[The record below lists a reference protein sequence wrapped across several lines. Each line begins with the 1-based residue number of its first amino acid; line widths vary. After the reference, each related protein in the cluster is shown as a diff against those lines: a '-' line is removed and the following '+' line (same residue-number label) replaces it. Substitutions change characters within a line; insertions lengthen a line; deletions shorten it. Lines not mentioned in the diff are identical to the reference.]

1 MNARPTLSIT
11 DLSKKFGRVEVLR
24 GVSFDAPDGSVTAVL
39 GPSGQGKTTL
49 LRLIAGFE
57 RVDAGHIA
65 IDGTLVGSPQVHVRP
80 DRRGVG
86 IVPQDGALFPHLTVA
101 GNIGFGLPRGNDA
114 RVDEMIHL
122 VGLDGMADRRPSEI
136 SGGQQQRVALARAL
150 APAPHLVL
158 LDEPF
163 SALDAG
169 LRAGI
174 RDEVIGILRRT
185 DTTTLLVTHD
195 QEEAMSIADHVVV
208 LLDGVVAQQGAP
220 SDIYDRPAS
229 VEVARFI
236 GDANLLAAHVANGR
250 VTHALGA
257 QTCPQSDGDVT
268 VLVRPEQLSII
279 TETAAI
285 ESRHGDGRPGVVERR
300 AYYGHDG
307 TLGVRL
313 DNGELVSVRVSVDDL
328 APVGADVHV
337 TMRGQATVFTR

>member
-1 MNARPTLSIT
+1 MTDHPTLRVSN
-11 DLSKKFGRVEVLR
+11 LSKRFGRVEVLR

-57 RVDAGHIA
+57 RVDQGSIE
-65 IDGTLVGSPQVHVRP
+65 IDGALVGSPDLHVRP

-101 GNIGFGLPRGNDA
+101 GNIGFGLPRGSA
-114 RVDEMIHL
+114 SRIAEMTRLI
-122 VGLDGMADRRPSEI
+122 GLEGMNDRRPSEI

-150 APAPHLVL
+150 APSPHLVL

-174 RDEVIGILRRT
+174 RDEVIAILRQT
-185 DTTTLLVTHD
+185 GTTTLLVTHD

-208 LLDGVVAQQGAP
+208 LLDGVVAQQGSP
-220 SDIYDRPAS
+220 SDIYESPAS

-236 GDANLLAAHVANGR
+236 GDANLLTARVADGM
-250 VTHALGA
+250 VTHVLGA
-257 QTCPQSDGDVT
+257 QPCDRNDGPVT
-268 VLVRPEQLSII
+268 VLVRPEQL
-279 TETAAI
+279 AI
-285 ESRHGDGRPGVVERR
+285 DSDGRPGVVERR

-313 DNGELVSVRVSVDDL
+313 MNGELVSVRVPVEDL
-328 APVGADVHV
+328 APVGAAVGV
-337 TMRGQATVFTR
+337 VMRGSASLFTD

>member
-1 MNARPTLSIT
+1 MMNHPALSVI
-11 DLSKKFGRVEVLR
+11 DVSKRFGRVDVLR
-24 GVSFDAPDGSVTAVL
+24 GISFEAPTGCVTAVL

-57 RVDAGHIA
+57 RVDRGAIE
-65 IDGTLVGSPQVHVRP
+65 IDGHLVGSPSVHVRP

-86 IVPQDGALFPHLTVA
+86 IVPQEGALFPHLDVA
-101 GNIGFGLPRGNDA
+101 GNIGFGLRRGSRD
-114 RVDEMIHL
+114 RVDDMLHL
-122 VGLDGMADRRPSEI
+122 VGLDAMSDRRPSEI

-150 APAPHLVL
+150 APSPHLVL

-163 SALDAG
+163 SALDTG

-208 LLDGVVAQQGAP
+208 LLDGVVAQQGSP
-220 SDIYDRPAS
+220 TEIYERPAS

-236 GDANLLAAHVANGR
+236 GDANLLDARVVGGR
-250 VTHALGA
+250 IVHALGEQPCDRA
-257 QTCPQSDGDVT
+257 EGPAT
-268 VLVRPEQLSII
+268 VLVRPEQLVLF
-279 TETAAI
+279 A
-285 ESRHGDGRPGVVERR
+285 GGRPGVVEKR

-313 DNGELVSVRVSVDDL
+313 DNGELVSIRVPTADL
-328 APVGADVHV
+328 APIGTDVSVALNGRATIFAD
-337 TMRGQATVFTR
+337 

>member
-1 MNARPTLSIT
+1 MNTTPILRLTDVSKSFDSTAVLS
-11 DLSKKFGRVEVLR
+11 
-24 GVSFDAPDGSVTAVL
+24 GVSFDAPRGSVTAVL

-57 RVDAGHIA
+57 RVGDGRIE
-65 IDGTLVGSPQVHVRP
+65 IDGEVVGSCDVHVRP

-86 IVPQDGALFPHLTVA
+86 IVPQEGALFPHLDVA
-101 GNIGFGLPRGNDA
+101 GNVGYGLPKGSRE
-114 RVDEMIHL
+114 RIDEMIHL
-122 VGLDGMADRRPSEI
+122 VGLSGMSSRRPSEI

-174 RDEVIGILRRT
+174 RDEVIGILRAAG
-185 DTTTLLVTHD
+185 TTTLLVTHD

-208 LLDGVVAQQGAP
+208 LLGGVVAQQGAP
-220 SDIYDRPAS
+220 TVIYERPAS

-236 GDANLLAAHVANGR
+236 GDANLLAARTDGNS
-250 VTHALGA
+250 VTHVLGRQDCDMA
-257 QTCPQSDGDVT
+257 AGPAT
-268 VLVRPEQLSII
+268 VLIRPEQLGVS
-279 TETAAI
+279 
-285 ESRHGDGRPGVVERR
+285 SDGVPGVVERR

-307 TLGVRL
+307 TIGVRL
-313 DNGELVSVRVSVDDL
+313 ENGEFVSVRVSVGEL
-328 APVGADVHV
+328 APVGARVNV
-337 TMRGQATVFTR
+337 TMRGRATVFAG

>member
-1 MNARPTLSIT
+1 
-11 DLSKKFGRVEVLR
+11 LR
-24 GVSFDAPDGSVTAVL
+24 GVSFDAPEGSVTAVL

-57 RVDAGHIA
+57 RVDEGCIE
-65 IDGTLVGSPQVHVRP
+65 IDGDLVGSTQAHVRP

-101 GNIGFGLPRGNDA
+101 GNIGFGLPRGKET
-114 RVDEMIHL
+114 RVAEMTRL
-122 VGLDGMADRRPSEI
+122 VGLEGIGDRRPSEI

-150 APAPHLVL
+150 APSPHLVL

-174 RDEVIGILRRT
+174 RDEVIGILRQT
-185 DTTTLLVTHD
+185 GTTTLLVTHD

-208 LLDGVVAQQGAP
+208 LLNGVVAQQGSP
-220 SDIYDRPAS
+220 TDIYESPAS

-236 GDANLLAAHVANGR
+236 GDANLLSAQVSKGIASHV
-250 VTHALGA
+250 LGS
-257 QTCPQSDGDVT
+257 QPCDHDDGEAT
-268 VLVRPEQLSII
+268 ILVRPEQL
-279 TETAAI
+279 AI
-285 ESRHGDGRPGVVERR
+285 AGDGRPGVVERR

-313 DNGELVSVRVSVDDL
+313 MNGELVSVRVSVDDL
-328 APVGADVHV
+328 APVGASVGV
-337 TMRGQATVFTR
+337 VMRGRATVFFD

>member
-1 MNARPTLSIT
+1 MNTTPILRLTDVSKSFGSTSVLS
-11 DLSKKFGRVEVLR
+11 
-24 GVSFDAPDGSVTAVL
+24 GVSFDAPSGSVTAVL

-57 RVDAGHIA
+57 RVGDGRIE
-65 IDGTLVGSPQVHVRP
+65 IDGEVVGSSSVHVRP

-86 IVPQDGALFPHLTVA
+86 IVPQEGALFPHLDVA
-101 GNIGFGLPRGNDA
+101 HNVGYGLPKGS
-114 RVDEMIHL
+114 RVRIDEMIDL
-122 VGLDGMADRRPSEI
+122 VGLSGMGSRRPSEI

-174 RDEVIGILRRT
+174 RDEVIGILRAAG
-185 DTTTLLVTHD
+185 TTTLLVTHD

-208 LLDGVVAQQGAP
+208 LLGGVVAQQGAP
-220 SDIYDRPAS
+220 TDIYERPAS

-236 GDANLLAAHVANGR
+236 GDANLLSAHSDGNS
-250 VTHALGA
+250 VTHVLGT
-257 QTCPQSDGDVT
+257 QTCDTVAGPAT
-268 VLVRPEQLSII
+268 VLIRPEQLGVS
-279 TETAAI
+279 
-285 ESRHGDGRPGVVERR
+285 SDGVPGIVERR

-307 TLGVRL
+307 TIGVRL
-313 DNGELVSVRVSVDDL
+313 DNGELVSVRVSVGEL
-328 APVGADVHV
+328 APVGARVNV
-337 TMRGQATVFTR
+337 TMRGRATVFAG

>member
-1 MNARPTLSIT
+1 MNSRPTLSVC
-11 DLSKKFGRVEVLR
+11 DLSKKFGKVDVLR
-24 GVSFDAPDGSVTAVL
+24 GVSFDAPEGSVTAVL

-57 RVDAGHIA
+57 RVDAGTIE

-86 IVPQDGALFPHLTVA
+86 IVPQEGALFPHLTVA
-101 GNIGFGLPRGNDA
+101 GNVGFGLPRGSRA

-150 APAPHLVL
+150 APSPHLVL

-185 DTTTLLVTHD
+185 GTTTLLVTHD

-208 LLDGVVAQQGAP
+208 LLGGVVAQQGAP
-220 SDIYDRPAS
+220 TDIYDRPAS
-229 VEVARFI
+229 VDVARFI
-236 GDANLLAAHVANGR
+236 GDANLLSARASNGR
-250 VTHALGA
+250 VTHSLGE
-257 QTCPQSDGDVT
+257 QECSQPDGDVT
-268 VLVRPEQLSII
+268 VLVRPEQLAI
-279 TETAAI
+279 AA
-285 ESRHGDGRPGVVERR
+285 GGRSGVVERR

-313 DNGELVSVRVSVDDL
+313 DNGELVSIRVPVDDL
-328 APVGADVHV
+328 APVGTPVEIV
-337 TMRGQATVFTR
+337 MRGQATVFSP